1 MLSILHRYVLWEL
14 VRAFVISFAALT
26 GMMLLGSLYKP
37 LRLGVGPE
45 DLVRLLPLVLPH
57 LYSWVMPAALLSA
70 CVMAYGRLSADNELK
85 AICGCGIP
93 LRYACYPALVLAV
106 LLTAVAIPLNDW
118 LVPHSALLREREMR
132 RIFFEEPFRIS
143 LLGSQMTTR
152 VGGYK
157 IYVESVEDSAEGK
170 VLRNVVV
177 VEPKKGEH
185 EARKRARAGAGDFDG
200 SWRDPEEGSE
210 VNVYRAESATYKMD
224 APRRQMTVVLHNGQ
238 CVMVLPGRS
247 ARQWVEITY
256 EEQKLV
262 IPVADAEPNLERRS
276 NMTTGQLLR
285 RAQECR
291 RALATA
297 SVPLPYVRR
306 ELVRDITEVRL
317 REALSFATLAL
328 CCVGV
333 PLGVWMRR
341 QSRLASFAISIGVF
355 FALYAMI
362 MGGQGLAAEQRL
374 PPWVA
379 LWMPDALVGALGV
392 GLLLRTFRH

>member
-14 VRAFVISFAALT
+14 VRGFVISFAALT

-45 DLVRLLPLVLPH
+45 DLVRLVPLVLPH
-57 LYSWVMPAALLSA
+57 LYSWVIPAALLSA

-93 LRYACYPALVLAV
+93 LRYVCYPALVLAV

-118 LVPHSALLREREMR
+118 LVPHSALLRERELR

-143 LLGSQMTTR
+143 LLGSQVTTK

-157 IYVESVEDSAEGK
+157 IYVESVEGNT
-170 VLRNVVV
+170 LRNVVV
-177 VEPKKGEH
+177 IEPKKGER
-185 EARKRARAGAGDFDG
+185 EGKKRGKAGAEDPDG
-200 SWRDPEEGSE
+200 PGREPEEGSE
-210 VNVYRAESATYKMD
+210 VNVYRAESATYSVD
-224 APRRQMTVVLHNGQ
+224 RARRQMTIVLHNGQ

-247 ARQWVEITY
+247 ARQWVQITF
-256 EEQKLV
+256 EEQKQV

-276 NMTTGQLLR
+276 NMTTAQLLLRAREHR
-285 RAQECR
+285 RT
-291 RALATA
+291 LAAGHGT
-297 SVPLPYVRR
+297 PGRDRR
-306 ELVRDITEVRL
+306 ELARDLTEVRL

-333 PLGVWMRR
+333 PLGIWMRR

-379 LWMPDALVGALGV
+379 LWVPDALVGALGI